1 MVKKKKKIF
10 KERLSLI
17 ILYFVGLLIALS
29 TALPSYIQSNFLTG
43 FVSLE
48 TLSLFFIIANTITIF
63 CIVFFPKIIKIL
75 TNYFLTK
82 IVLVIHAVALLGLV
96 ITSNPLSAFLAV
108 ALFTISS
115 NLLWINMD
123 VLIESFSSNSSTGR
137 TRATYFT
144 FINLGWI
151 IAPSISSYLIGLG
164 NYQLPFLIAGFLVIP
179 IFFIFLY
186 RGRRLKDKV
195 KYSKE
200 KITTVIKKT
209 LANKNIRGIFF
220 ISLLLQIFFSSAVV
234 YIPIYLHQNMG
245 IDWGSLGLMFSIM
258 LIPFLLFEIPA
269 GIIADKYIGE
279 KEILFLGFF
288 ILIGS
293 LILFYYLKVSTFWI
307 WASVL
312 FMSRTGAA
320 LIEAMRESYFFKMID
335 AEDIGYINI
344 FRTTAP
350 LGYIIG
356 PGLAILTLAFFPL
369 NYLFLVVAIIS
380 LSGFAFIA
388 SIKDTK

>member
-10 KERLSLI
+10 KGRLSLI
-17 ILYFVGLLIALS
+17 ILYFVGLLIAFS
-29 TALPSYIQSNFLTG
+29 TALPSYIQSNFLTE

-48 TLSLFFIIANTITIF
+48 TLSLFVIIANAITIF
-63 CIVFFPKIIKIL
+63 CIIFFPKLIKAL

-82 IVLVIHAVALLGLV
+82 IVLVIYAVSLLGMV
-96 ITSNPLSAFLAV
+96 IINNPISAFLAII
-108 ALFTISS
+108 LFTISS

-123 VLIESFSSNSSTGR
+123 VLIESFSNNSSTGKIR
-137 TRATYFT
+137 TTYFT
-144 FINLGWI
+144 FLNLGWI
-151 IAPSISSYLIGLG
+151 IAPSISSYLVKLG
-164 NYQLPFLIAGFLVIP
+164 NYQLPFLIAGFLTIP

-186 RGRRLKDKV
+186 QGRRLKDKI

-200 KITTVIKKT
+200 KITTIIKKT
-209 LANKNIRGIFF
+209 WQNKNIRGIFF
-220 ISLLLQIFFSSAVV
+220 IALLLQIFYSTAVV

-245 IDWGSLGLMFSIM
+245 IDWESLGLMFSIM

-279 KEILFLGFF
+279 KEILFSGLF
-288 ILIGS
+288 ILICS
-293 LILFYYLKVSTFWI
+293 LILFYYLKVSTFWV

-312 FMSRTGAA
+312 FMSRTGAS
-320 LIEAMRESYFFKMID
+320 LIEAMRESYFFKKVD

-356 PGLAILTLAFFPL
+356 PGLAILTLAFLPL
-369 NYLFLVVAIIS
+369 NYLFLVIATIS
-380 LSGFAFIA
+380 ISGFAFIA
-388 SIKDTK
+388 SIEDTK